1 MCVSSKLQAVP
12 PPLWLG
18 SERFGIL
25 NRFRFRI
32 WFLAAPHARAGCAPG
47 SHTPRSQHYREHQR
61 VSAMAVAAAAAAVAD
76 GGVVAS
82 LGIGM
87 RFK

>member
-1 MCVSSKLQAVP
+1 MRGLAV
-12 PPLWLG
+12 L
-18 SERFGIL
+18 R
-25 NRFRFRI
+25 
-32 WFLAAPHARAGCAPG
+32 APTPRG
-47 SHTPRSQHYREHQR
+47 PRSQHYREHQR

>member
-1 MCVSSKLQAVP
+1 MRGLAV
-12 PPLWLG
+12 L
-18 SERFGIL
+18 R
-25 NRFRFRI
+25 
-32 WFLAAPHARAGCAPG
+32 AP
-47 SHTPRSQHYREHQR
+47 TPRAPNTTASITQR
-61 VSAMAVAAAAAAVAD
+61 VSAMAVAAAASAVAD

>member
-1 MCVSSKLQAVP
+1 MRGLAV
-12 PPLWLG
+12 L
-18 SERFGIL
+18 R
-25 NRFRFRI
+25 
-32 WFLAAPHARAGCAPG
+32 AP
-47 SHTPRSQHYREHQR
+47 TPRAPNTTASITQR
-61 VSAMAVAAAAAAVAD
+61 VSAMAVAAAASAAAVAD